1 MKVSG
6 HDEVTSYKTANVL
19 KTISPIYLI
28 STHPGCQ
35 TVFFRSKAAIVNGEA
50 AIEILAAPLTI
61 AALLRKKNPL
71 APRVISTLLQQLQ
84 IKETDQN

>member
-6 HDEVTSYKTANVL
+6 HDEVTSYKTANFL
-19 KTISPIYLI
+19 KTISPICVI

-50 AIEILAAPLTI
+50 AIEIMAAPLTI
-61 AALLRKKNPL
+61 AALLRKKNLWHPG
-71 APRVISTLLQQLQ
+71 
-84 IKETDQN
+84 